1 MLRKTII
8 KNTFMKTTL
17 FIIAITFLSIS
28 AYAEDNKTDKNVK
41 TDATEYVDNVKSVN
55 ISGIITDKKSHELLA
70 GAAIFI
76 DGTKYYSDLEGNFNI
91 SNIKPGKHTVKVE
104 LISYQSIEIEI
115 EVQANQKIS
124 IDLVQS

>member
-1 MLRKTII
+1 
-8 KNTFMKTTL
+8 MKTTL